1 MRFKALAAIAFLYM
15 FMPCSS
21 ECQEFANSYIYLVK
35 KDSSSTNSDDE
46 IIIKCPC
53 RDCGRH
59 QTKAL
64 LIQNKW
70 KCSGCKQDIYSCPK
84 YSDVDRLPY

>member
-1 MRFKALAAIAFLYM
+1 MRFKALVAVVFLYM
-15 FMPCSS
+15 CMPSYS
-21 ECQEFANSYIYLVK
+21 ECQELAKSSIYLVK

-53 RDCGRH
+53 RDCGRQ

-70 KCSGCKQDIYSCPK
+70 KCSRCKQDIYSCPK